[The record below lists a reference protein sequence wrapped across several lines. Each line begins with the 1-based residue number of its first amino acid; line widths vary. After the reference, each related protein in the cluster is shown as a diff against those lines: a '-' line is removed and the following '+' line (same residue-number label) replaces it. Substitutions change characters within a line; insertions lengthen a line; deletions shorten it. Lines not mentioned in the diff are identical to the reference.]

1 MNTLVVSALYSREKP
16 ITTCA
21 PDSLRGWFTA
31 NKIQNNQPAHC
42 DVSVQEVQQGRWA
55 QHLLLET
62 VYERNVSSKYWDE
75 LDRRLRE
82 DDRVKIY
89 RKVI

>member
-1 MNTLVVSALYSREKP
+1 MSVSRRSSRE
-16 ITTCA
+16 
-21 PDSLRGWFTA
+21 GW
-31 NKIQNNQPAHC
+31 
-42 DVSVQEVQQGRWA
+42 SE
-55 QHLLLET
+55 HLLVET
-62 VYERNVSSKYWDE
+62 FYERNVSSKYWDE